1 MSKKVSLGIRIEED
15 FFKEVKAEAD
25 ANGRTI
31 TFYVIEGLKYMLE
44 RERLNGIN
52 SMQNANN
59 TNINQAQVSSNELN
73 NRDALS
79 QMFNDLEQ

>member
-1 MSKKVSLGIRIEED
+1 MSKKVALGIRIEED

-52 SMQNANN
+52 SMQNAN
-59 TNINQAQVSSNELN
+59 INQAQVSSNELN